1 MPWQKPGEALVEC
14 FQASLPSDTRV
25 ERRKMF
31 GCPCAFT
38 GGNMFAGV
46 HEQSLILRLPP
57 ERREA
62 LLAARAAQPFIVMGR
77 AMREYVAIAGA
88 SRNNAVRDLVAEAFA
103 YAASLPP
110 KTRARRA
117 GRSDLRR
124 G

>member
-57 ERREA
+57 ERRET

-77 AMREYVAIAGA
+77 TMREYVAIAGA